1 MTESNLSDKIE
12 PRMFD
17 NGNDVDVLFP
27 KDVKE
32 FIKKVHD
39 DLKKEW
45 CSGFIALSEECFE
58 RDWDKV
64 MKKRAGSKFK

>member
-1 MTESNLSDKIE
+1 MTEFNLSDKASIVGGDFCWRAE
-12 PRMFD
+12 H
-17 NGNDVDVLFP
+17 L
-27 KDVKE
+27 KE

-64 MKKRAGSKFK
+64 MKKRAGSKLI

>member
-32 FIKKVHD
+32 FIKKLKDWFDNPSKEVHCSRD
-39 DLKKEW
+39 RIYRKIDELTGKKLN
-45 CSGFIALSEECFE
+45 GN
-58 RDWDKV
+58 
-64 MKKRAGSKFK
+64 